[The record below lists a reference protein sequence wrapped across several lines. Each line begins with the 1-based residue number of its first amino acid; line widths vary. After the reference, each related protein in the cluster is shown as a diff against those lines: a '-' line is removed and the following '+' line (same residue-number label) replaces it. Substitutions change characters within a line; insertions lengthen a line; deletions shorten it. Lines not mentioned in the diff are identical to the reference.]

1 MPKLPVKIKP
11 GALPAVTEEVTQG
24 VLDKLPQVDR
34 REFLGG
40 ALSTLADTSAL
51 GKVADVLAPVAKV
64 APVAKKI
71 LNIREFID
79 TGTQLKLPLFSN
91 IVNKFF
97 FKQAKKG
104 ELGDDVKRLA
114 MDTES
119 GTSTSLSFEEFL
131 DEAIELN
138 PKDLEIPELKE
149 AYYYFRG
156 GEKGKVPNNF
166 SKDIRSEFPDASS
179 EDIAN
184 FIGDSAQADGGY
196 GEIWQETQKIL
207 DSK

>member
-1 MPKLPVKIKP
+1 MPKLPIKIKP
-11 GALPAVTEEVTQG
+11 RALPAVTEEVTKG
-24 VLDKLPQVDR
+24 VLDKLPQLDR
-34 REFLGG
+34 RELMRG
-40 ALSTLADTSAL
+40 ALGTLVDVSKL
-51 GKVADVLAPVAKV
+51 GKVADVLAPVAKKI
-64 APVAKKI
+64 PKI
-71 LNIREFID
+71 LDFID
-79 TGTQLKLPLFSN
+79 TGTQLKLPLFSD

-131 DEAIELN
+131 DEAIELH

-179 EDIAN
+179 DDIAN

>member
-1 MPKLPVKIKP
+1 MPKLPIKIKP
-11 GALPAVTEEVTQG
+11 GALPVATEEVTKG

-34 REFLGG
+34 REFLRG
-40 ALSTLADTSAL
+40 ALGTIANTAMETNAL
-51 GKVADVLAPVAKV
+51 NQISKIVKP

-71 LNIREFID
+71 LNIGEFID
-79 TGTQLKLPLFSN
+79 TGTQLKLPLFSD

-104 ELGDDVKRLA
+104 EFGDRIKRLA
-114 MDTES
+114 DDPD
-119 GTSTSLSFEEFL
+119 LPFQEFL
-131 DEAIELN
+131 DEAIELH
-138 PKDLEIPELKE
+138 PKDLQIPELQE
-149 AYYYFRG
+149 AYYYFRK

-179 EDIAN
+179 DDIAN

-196 GEIWQETQKIL
+196 QEIWTETQKIL
-207 DSK
+207 NSK